1 MKIGTAVTRA
11 NCFLG
16 CSLPEDAVSW
26 LCVWQR
32 HLQKQLAVAGLEQA
46 VGWVRPES
54 LHLTLVFL
62 GPVQDREC
70 RQLQD
75 LLDGRFD
82 GLLAPD
88 TVIQLPRFFPKPARP
103 RGLWCPVIE
112 SGNRL
117 QQLHKALLPAVD
129 KAGLAVD
136 AKPFRP
142 HITLGRVRKRFQ
154 GNREFK
160 GLQLIPPEVPVQPPK
175 QRTVMRQ
182 MHLYRTKATPQGNLY
197 RRLATWNL

>member
-1 MKIGTAVTRA
+1 MKTGTAVKSP

-16 CSLPEDAVSW
+16 CSLPDDAVSW
-26 LCVWQR
+26 LCAWQQ
-32 HLQKQLAVAGLEQA
+32 HLRERLEAAGLERA

-62 GPVQDREC
+62 GPVQAREC
-70 RQLQD
+70 RRLQG

-82 GLLAPD
+82 GLMAPD
-88 TVIQLPRFFPKPARP
+88 TVIQPPCFFPKPARP
-103 RGLWCPVIE
+103 RGLWCPVTE
-112 SGNRL
+112 SGEHL
-117 QQLHKALLPAVD
+117 QQLYGALLPAVD
-129 KAGLAVD
+129 EAGLAVD

-154 GNREFK
+154 GNRDLK
-160 GLQLIPPEVPVQPPK
+160 GLQLIPPEVPVQPPE
-175 QRTVMRQ
+175 QGAVLRQ
-182 MHLYRTKATPQGNLY
+182 VHLYRTKATPQGNLY